1 MNNEKDIKALRKT
14 LGLSQKEL
22 GKRVGVDRGTI
33 SLWERGFTF
42 PTKKHAG
49 NLEAIFADCPP
60 LPEKD
65 TEQERKKRYYNAE
78 EEAAKKLAENIKAIS
93 RTFTEGNCYTIS
105 ENRLLE
111 DENIYYQPILR
122 YERKEGI
129 HHVFREI
136 RGKWIVT
143 YTDAQL
149 IGKFIREV
157 DIHGSQ

>member
-1 MNNEKDIKALRKT
+1 MSQDNNIKTLRKT

-22 GKRVGVDRGTI
+22 GERIGVDRCTI
-33 SLWERGFTF
+33 SSWERGFNS
-42 PTKKHAG
+42 PRKKHAG

-60 LPEKD
+60 LSEND
-65 TEQERKKRYYNAE
+65 TKLHKRKRYYNAE
-78 EEAAKKLAENIKAIS
+78 EETAKKLADNIKAIS
-93 RTFTEGNCYTIS
+93 QTFTAGNCYTIS
-105 ENRLLE
+105 ENQLPE

-149 IGKFIREV
+149 IGKFVKEV
-157 DIHGSQ
+157 DYQ